1 MNIDIAR
8 KLQEENLITLREH
21 PTYKGLF
28 IGNYSTL
35 CQINKM
41 WNRHTI
47 QCRGII
53 LDENRILGRPF
64 KKFFNYGELQGLRN
78 HMWELYNVRY
88 SEIWTK
94 SFVAQEKMDGS
105 LIIRCRLPNG
115 KWEISTRGS
124 FESEQAE
131 MARKIW
137 QDRYN
142 SVELDW
148 RYTYLFEIIHPE
160 NRIVVKYDYTDLV
173 LLGIINTEYGIELSY
188 DEITALQLPF
198 KRPEVYRD
206 LVTLEQAE
214 CVVNDKPGHLW
225 EGFVCDFGN
234 GFRCKIK
241 AKEYLELH
249 RIVTN
254 LSPRNVFEAM
264 QSGAI
269 TEWLDQVPDE
279 FYVDIREIQDE
290 ITKKYNTVECQA
302 WKDFAIIRDIDN
314 RKKFATEAKKTMY
327 PHMMF
332 AMFDRKDIRPLIWKK
347 LAEEY

>member
-47 QCRGII
+47 QCRGLI
-53 LDENRILGRPF
+53 LNESRIVGRPF

-94 SFVAQEKMDGS
+94 PFVAQEKMDGS

-137 QDRYN
+137 RDKYN
-142 SVELDW
+142 TVELDW
-148 RYTYLFEIIHPE
+148 RYTYLFELIHPE

-173 LLGIINTEYGIELSY
+173 LLGVINTEYGIELSY

-198 KRPEVYRD
+198 KQPEVYRD

-214 CVVNDKPGHLW
+214 ATVNDKPGHTW
-225 EGFVCDFGN
+225 EGFVTDFGS

-241 AKEYLELH
+241 SSEYILIHKAISQFSRKNIIESLETGTFQTIIEKL
-249 RIVTN
+249 
-254 LSPRNVFEAM
+254 
-264 QSGAI
+264 
-269 TEWLDQVPDE
+269 PDE
-279 FYVDIREIQDE
+279 FYQDARQIQNEVTNRYNELDIEYTNIFSKLSKL
-290 ITKKYNTVECQA
+290 T
-302 WKDFAIIRDIDN
+302 N
-314 RKKFATEAKKTMY
+314 RKKFALEAKKYELSGILFNML
-327 PHMMF
+327 
-332 AMFDRKDIRPLIWKK
+332 DRKPYQNILWKK
-347 LAEEY
+347 IKSE